1 MIKLYNTLTGKK
13 ETFVPVH
20 EGKASIYA
28 CGPTVYDYFHIGNAR
43 VFVIFDT
50 LRRYLAYRGFAVTF
64 VQNYTDI
71 DDKMINRAAEL
82 GMSVTELAQRY
93 ISAYAEDAAALGIGL
108 PDQQPRATEH
118 IPQII
123 AVIEKLVQRDMAYVV
138 DGDVYFHVQSFPG
151 YGKLS
156 QQPLHELAAGAR
168 VDVDLRKRHPMDF
181 ALWKKEK
188 YGEPAWESPWGRG
201 RPGWHIECSAMSMH
215 LLGDTFDIHG
225 GGQDLIF
232 PHHENEIAQSEG
244 ATGKPFARYW
254 VHVGYL
260 NINREKMSKSLGNV
274 LNVREMRQKVD
285 PMVIRFFLLSAHYRS
300 PLNFTPEQLEQSQRA
315 LERLNTLAYNLDERL
330 SSVGEGPPDRDE
342 EALLALLSASRER
355 FVEVMDDDF
364 NTAEGVAV
372 LFTLARDTNIYLNR
386 SLGQKANILR
396 PLLDFYQEADGI
408 FNFSRAETVVSPE
421 DEIAVLIAHRDKA
434 RRRKDWAE
442 ADRIRDILR
451 QRGIIL
457 EDTAAGVRWRFAGTT
472 PQ

>member
-13 ETFVPVH
+13 DTFVPVQ

-50 LRRYLAYRGFAVTF
+50 LRRYLAYRGYTVTF

-71 DDKMINRAAEL
+71 DDKMINRAADL
-82 GMSVTELAQRY
+82 GISVAELAQRY
-93 ISAYAEDAAALGIGL
+93 IRAYEEDAAALGIGM
-108 PDQQPRATEH
+108 PDRQPRATEH

-123 AVIEKLVQRDMAYVV
+123 AVIEKLVRREMAYAV
-138 DGDVYFHVQSFPG
+138 DGDVYFHVQSFPA

-156 QQPLHELAAGAR
+156 QQPLDELAAGAR
-168 VDVDLRKRHPMDF
+168 VEVDPRKRHPMDF

-188 YGEPAWESPWGRG
+188 EGEPAWESPWGRG

-315 LERLNTLAYNLDERL
+315 LERLNTLYYNLEERL
-330 SSVGEGPPDRDE
+330 TRVGEGPPDSEE
-342 EALLALLSASRER
+342 EALLALLAASRER
-355 FVEVMDDDF
+355 FVAVMDDDF
-364 NTAEGVAV
+364 NTAEGLAV
-372 LFTLARDTNIYLNR
+372 LFTLAREANIYINR
-386 SLGQKANILR
+386 AQGQKADVLR
-396 PLLDFYQEADGI
+396 PLYDFYREAGGV
-408 FNFSRAETVVSPE
+408 FGFTRAEAAVSLE
-421 DEIAVLIAHRDKA
+421 DEVAALITHRDEA

-442 ADRIRDILR
+442 ADRIRENLR

-457 EDTAAGVRWRFAGTT
+457 EDTAAGVRWRFADT
-472 PQ
+472 PL